1 MEDPIFHVFG
11 ARLEAN
17 EDAPQSDL
25 GEKLKAKER
34 EVDDLED
41 KLHDLEEKMADLEND
56 KKQQI
61 IANEYVIQRIFITVF
76 YSEKFAYSSC

>member
-61 IANEYVIQRIFITVF
+61 IANEYVI
-76 YSEKFAYSSC
+76 